1 MDRYWIVIISL
12 LVWSPLPVD
21 PPPAAAQESITEPPQ
36 EGEAGRSDS
45 NQEDPETAETADRG
59 ISESP
64 ASVDTETPPGDAEAS
79 EPQAGSSLGS
89 SQVEP
94 QAADSTP
101 STSTEA
107 GSWVGRVEALS
118 KEILLGRAGQADAD
132 ALWAQLVPKLQAAR
146 TRLRD
151 SLAEEASSEIL
162 ADEHRV
168 MEDLYEARILL
179 IREISAAR
187 RARLTGWS
195 ADGVREAGVETD
207 RLQLHMRHHGKG
219 IPAQLSKLIS
229 DLRTSPV
236 PVLKGVLYILLA
248 IMVFRWW
255 RAWARRALP
264 ETRQRLINARPR
276 SRRNLRLAKLVWYFD
291 RLRAPIEWLILAAL
305 IVSVIKPGLGLIEEK
320 PLFTIIR
327 WIFIGWFGL
336 SLVNSIAA
344 RGAAGLGKD
353 TSGLRIRSLK
363 LLWSWIALFGMS
375 LQLAEEFVGR
385 GTLYSWT
392 WWIMA
397 ILGLPVLLL
406 ILRWWRDEI
415 VHRAEKESQL
425 PSSIER
431 QVLRSKNNRS
441 YVATAV
447 IGGFLMLRSAQRRA
461 LRLVSRFEFGRRVLA
476 HIFRREVARQAETQ
490 KQDDGSSPIP
500 EELRKEILSSQH
512 LVQKIYRTQVRALVD
527 AASQPGATSIVVGDR
542 GVGKTTLLRRLE
554 KELGNRMLYVDCPPG
569 GLDDFIRAFSSQLG
583 LEAREE
589 PNHRLKETVKVLNE
603 RGIDVIAIDNFHRLV
618 RPAMGGMRDI
628 DRLAE
633 LLDQLGRG
641 LSRIAA
647 IDSAAW
653 LYFRRARQ
661 DRLVLDQVVNLQPWS
676 ETEIGELLV
685 ERAREVGID
694 PDYDRL
700 QLPRQLDEIVYE
712 VEQDRNRFGFFRVLW
727 DLSDGVPAVALRLWC
742 EALRLDTSGDIFVRI
757 FPQRDV
763 SELEELNL
771 AAKFV
776 LRAISQME
784 YADTDQIVDA
794 LRLNRRDVDV
804 AVRFLLVQG
813 YLDESNGYLH
823 VTWPWYRNVRRLLAR
838 QNLLVLD
845 R

>member
-1 MDRYWIVIISL
+1 QG
-12 LVWSPLPVD
+12 D
-21 PPPAAAQESITEPPQ
+21 PT
-36 EGEAGRSDS
+36 
-45 NQEDPETAETADRG
+45 TAETADRDA
-59 ISESP
+59 SESP
-64 ASVDTETPPGDAEAS
+64 APADTETPADEAEVS
-79 EPQAGSSLGS
+79 EPQAGSSVES

-101 STSTEA
+101 PTSAEA

-132 ALWAQLVPKLQAAR
+132 ALWAQLVPKLQAAQ
-146 TRLRD
+146 THLRD
-151 SLAEEASSEIL
+151 SLAKEASSEIL
-162 ADEHRV
+162 TDEHRV
-168 MEDLYEARILL
+168 MEDLYAARILL
-179 IREISAAR
+179 LQEISAAR

-207 RLQLHMRHHGKG
+207 RLQLHMRHQGKG
-219 IPAQLSKLIS
+219 LPAHVSKLIS

-236 PVLKGVLYILLA
+236 PFLKGLLYIFLA
-248 IMVFRWW
+248 VIIFRGW

-276 SRRNLRLAKLVWYFD
+276 SRRNLRLAKLIWYFD
-291 RLRAPIEWLILAAL
+291 RLRAPIEWLVMAAL
-305 IVSVIKPGLGLIEEK
+305 VVSVIKPGLGLIDEE
-320 PLFTIIR
+320 PLFTVIR

-344 RGAAGLGKD
+344 RGGAGLAKD
-353 TSGLRIRSLK
+353 SSGLRTRSLK

-385 GTLYSWT
+385 GTLHSWT
-392 WWIMA
+392 WWIVA

-406 ILRWWRDEI
+406 ILRWWRDE
-415 VHRAEKESQL
+415 VVRRAEQESQL
-425 PSSIER
+425 PSSIVK
-431 QVLRSKNNRS
+431 QVQRSKSKKS

-447 IGGFLMLRSAQRRA
+447 IGGYLMLRSAQRRA
-461 LRLVSRFEFGRRVLA
+461 LRLVSRSEFGRRVLA

-490 KQDDGSSPIP
+490 NQDDGSSPIS
-500 EELRKEILSSQH
+500 EELQEEILSSQH
-512 LVQKIYRTQVRALVD
+512 LMQKIYRAQVRSLVD

-542 GVGKTTLLRRLE
+542 GVGKTTLLRRLD
-554 KELGNRMLYVDCPPG
+554 KELGNRVLYVDCPPG

-589 PNHRLKETVKVLNE
+589 PRLRLKETVKVLKE
-603 RGIDVIAIDNFHRLV
+603 RGIDIIAIDNFHRLV

-628 DRLAE
+628 DRLTE

-676 ETEIGELLV
+676 ESEIGELLV
-685 ERAREVGID
+685 DRAREVGID
-694 PDYDRL
+694 PDYERL
-700 QLPRQLDEIVYE
+700 HLPRQLDEIVYE
-712 VEQDRNRFGFFRVLW
+712 VEQDRKRFGFFRVLW

-742 EALRLDTSGDIFVRI
+742 EALRLDADGDVFVRI

-763 SELEELNL
+763 SELEDLNL
-771 AAKFV
+771 ASKFV

-784 YADTDQIVDA
+784 YANTDQIVDA

-804 AVRFLLVQG
+804 AIRFLLVQG

-838 QNLLVLD
+838 QNLLVLNG
-845 R
+845 